1 MRTLRRPSRK
11 EGKFMRAIV
20 GAIIG
25 ALIGLVTGIFFVS
38 LIGLEPGNRVD
49 LVVIGV
55 VAAVFGVAGYLWGR
69 R

>member
-1 MRTLRRPSRK
+1 
-11 EGKFMRAIV
+11 MRAIA